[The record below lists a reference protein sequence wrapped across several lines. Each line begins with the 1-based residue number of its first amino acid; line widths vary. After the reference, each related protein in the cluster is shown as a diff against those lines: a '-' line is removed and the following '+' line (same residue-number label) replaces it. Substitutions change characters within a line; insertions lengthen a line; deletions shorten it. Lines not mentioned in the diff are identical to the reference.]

1 MAEPNITVNS
11 VLDSKAIP
19 VTFTKNLTAEDVCI
33 ILCKQ
38 LVIGPAARHLF
49 ALRISGKNVF
59 LMPAAT
65 FTEKNNVL
73 DLRIRY
79 KVSSLDK
86 LRKLDLKA
94 YDYYFHQARSDALEN
109 KIPEILHEKY
119 QRELLGLGITD
130 MYRVMLE
137 KDIPRE
143 TVQNDYKKYIPKE
156 VIKRHA
162 FFIKRPIRETLA
174 KIQKPGHDAW

>member
-1 MAEPNITVNS
+1 MAEPNISVNL
-11 VLDSKAIP
+11 VLD
-19 VTFTKNLTAEDVCI
+19 TKVVLVPYTKSLSAEDVCI

-38 LVIGPAARHLF
+38 LGIGPAARHLF
-49 ALRISGKNVF
+49 ALRVTGKHVF

-73 DLRIRY
+73 DLRIRF
-79 KVSSLDK
+79 KVSSLDRLK
-86 LRKLDLKA
+86 ELDTKA
-94 YDYYFHQARSDALEN
+94 YDYYFHQARCDALEN
-109 KIPEILHEKY
+109 RIPEILHEKY

-143 TVQNDYKKYIPKE
+143 TVQNDYKKYISKE

-174 KIQKPGHDAW
+174 KIQKPEHDAW